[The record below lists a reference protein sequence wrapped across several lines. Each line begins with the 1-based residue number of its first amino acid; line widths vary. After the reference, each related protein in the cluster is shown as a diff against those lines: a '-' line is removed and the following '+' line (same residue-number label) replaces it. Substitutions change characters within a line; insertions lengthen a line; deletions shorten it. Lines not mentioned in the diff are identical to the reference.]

1 MKRIGLVVAEAIVLA
16 LFAWPVQAQDTPAFV
31 LHVTH
36 VKSEYVGDKPT
47 QNDCK
52 KIPCTTLIVTVE
64 AHSVQTDFILECK
77 QWVLLTDPIQNGKC
91 WGLETAKEYPTR
103 RAGRS
108 LLFYDDKPDTNPL
121 YMVIE
126 EAERKSK

>member
-1 MKRIGLVVAEAIVLA
+1 MKRIGLVVAGAIALA

-64 AHSVQTDFILECK
+64 AHSVQTDFILE
-77 QWVLLTDPIQNGKC
+77 
-91 WGLETAKEYPTR
+91 
-103 RAGRS
+103 
-108 LLFYDDKPDTNPL
+108 
-121 YMVIE
+121 
-126 EAERKSK
+126 

>member
-1 MKRIGLVVAEAIVLA
+1 M
-16 LFAWPVQAQDTPAFV
+16 

-36 VKSEYVGDKPT
+36 AKSEYVGDKPT

-77 QWVLLTDPIQNGKC
+77 QWILLTDPIQTGKC
-91 WGLETAKEYPTR
+91 WGLETAKEYSTR